1 MNWQAQGVRAWL
13 LQHLSALYLAL
24 FAVAVLVWLVAGG
37 AHTYQEW
44 RALLARPAVNV
55 AVALAFAALL
65 MHAWVGVR
73 DVLIDYVHPAAL
85 RFGLLALLALAL
97 LATALWA
104 FMVLLSVVVL

>member
-1 MNWQAQGVRAWL
+1 
-13 LQHLSALYLAL
+13 
-24 FAVAVLVWLVAGG
+24 
-37 AHTYQEW
+37 
-44 RALLARPAVNV
+44 
-55 AVALAFAALL
+55 